1 MGVSAGGIGERL
13 AAVRERIALA
23 CERSGRDPGEVRLIA
38 VSKGQPAEAVIAA
51 LAHGQVDFGENRVQ
65 EALGKMAAVAEAT
78 KERGL
83 PRPVW
88 HLIGHLQSNKVRAVA
103 GGGFAILHG
112 IDSLRLLEM
121 VDRAAAPVQP
131 VLLEVNVAGEAT
143 KFGVA
148 PEQVGEA
155 PEQVGAI
162 VARARELAGVR
173 LCGLMTVAP
182 RVADPEEV
190 RPVFRAL
197 RELAERHGLAE
208 LSMGMTDD
216 FEVAIEEG
224 ATMVRIGRALFGER
238 G

>member
-1 MGVSAGGIGERL
+1 MGVTAGGIGERL
-13 AAVRERIALA
+13 AAVRDRMVRA

-38 VSKGQPAEAVIAA
+38 VSKGQPAEAVIEA
-51 LAHGQVDFGENRVQ
+51 LVAGQVDFGENRVQ
-65 EALGKMAAVAEAT
+65 EALGKMAGVVEAT
-78 KERGL
+78 NERGL

-121 VDRAAAPVQP
+121 LDRAAAPVQP

-143 KFGVA
+143 KFGV
-148 PEQVGEA
+148 A

>member
-1 MGVSAGGIGERL
+1 MGVTAGGIGERL
-13 AAVRERIALA
+13 AAVRDRMVRA

-38 VSKGQPAEAVIAA
+38 VSKGQPAEAVIEA
-51 LAHGQVDFGENRVQ
+51 LVAGQVDFGENRVQ
-65 EALGKMAAVAEAT
+65 EALGKMAGVVEAT
-78 KERGL
+78 NERGL

-143 KFGVA
+143 KFGV
-148 PEQVGEA
+148 A

>member
-1 MGVSAGGIGERL
+1 MGVSAVGIGERL

-148 PEQVGEA
+148 PEQVG
-155 PEQVGAI
+155 AI